1 MKKKV
6 LVISYDL
13 IKKVN
18 IRVYEE
24 LSKYNNLNFFCLRPK
39 NHNGKKIFS
48 DHKKKNKFLNIIETN
63 VFFNHKRLMF
73 FEGTSQH
80 IKNVRPSHIILHS
93 DPVSLQTLWI
103 IILSFFFKFKICC
116 YSNENKVLGNL
127 DFRNFFRTIIL
138 IILNFFIKFRIDN
151 ILCISK
157 QIKKNYNFLGY
168 KRKTILIP
176 LGFDE
181 KIFYLRKKKKNKSF
195 NISYFGRICYQKGLH
210 TLISAI
216 TKLDFDFKLN
226 IDIDQ
231 IDDIDY
237 FKDLIN
243 QCKQNLIFKKI
254 KFIKCDHFTISK
266 HMSVSDLIVVPSI
279 YQEQY
284 GRVIQEGVA
293 CGSLVIGSNAGAI
306 PEIIC
311 DKDLIFEKENYKAL
325 ATLITKLNNKL
336 FYKNKFKRL
345 YNLIMKKRSL
355 SNQVNILI
363 KSEIFK

>member
-181 KIFYLRKKKKNKSF
+181 KIFYLRKKKK
-195 NISYFGRICYQKGLH
+195 
-210 TLISAI
+210 
-216 TKLDFDFKLN
+216 
-226 IDIDQ
+226 
-231 IDDIDY
+231 
-237 FKDLIN
+237 
-243 QCKQNLIFKKI
+243 
-254 KFIKCDHFTISK
+254 
-266 HMSVSDLIVVPSI
+266 
-279 YQEQY
+279 E
-284 GRVIQEGVA
+284 
-293 CGSLVIGSNAGAI
+293 
-306 PEIIC
+306 
-311 DKDLIFEKENYKAL
+311 
-325 ATLITKLNNKL
+325 
-336 FYKNKFKRL
+336 
-345 YNLIMKKRSL
+345 
-355 SNQVNILI
+355 
-363 KSEIFK
+363 